1 MAQIASKVN
10 STDLSDASGHISW
23 IWICRI
29 CTVFCDHYKFVSVT
43 GDEQWRCDNVVRK
56 GSCMCQSSTLVSTEL
71 RTRVIKWGFYNIQES
86 NTIAHYLSI
95 LGPASN
101 RDLICGTNDK
111 MCRPIMPQTVRMPSQ
126 WHSLRLQRSASCN
139 YHLLKVIK
147 NHTYLLLHYN
157 KLNYYLMTLNY
168 AKCSCFCIC
177 DYVWNSS
184 SFGKSCFSIWSCKPN
199 PINLRCHW
207 SKLSSIQNRVNRGSW
222 LVRIAWRKSRPSL
235 SRDRLC
241 ERRIVWSQL
250 FQVPPR
256 DRC

>member
-1 MAQIASKVN
+1 
-10 STDLSDASGHISW
+10 
-23 IWICRI
+23 
-29 CTVFCDHYKFVSVT
+29 
-43 GDEQWRCDNVVRK
+43 
-56 GSCMCQSSTLVSTEL
+56 MCQSSTLVSTEL

-139 YHLLKVIK
+139 YQLLKVIK

-177 DYVWNSS
+177 DYVWNGQVLENLASPYGVANQTRSTSVTIGPNCLPYKTGLTEAPDWSELRDVRAGHHWVETDCASEELCGASCSKFLRGTAASGWSGVSS
-184 SFGKSCFSIWSCKPN
+184 TFWRRGWN
-199 PINLRCHW
+199 PILY
-207 SKLSSIQNRVNRGSW
+207 
-222 LVRIAWRKSRPSL
+222 
-235 SRDRLC
+235 
-241 ERRIVWSQL
+241 
-250 FQVPPR
+250 
-256 DRC
+256 